1 MTADPSTYP
10 PATEPMKTE
19 VAGKEGARG
28 DTDDAVATEGEADTD
43 DPAGEEAAKAA
54 AAEAGE
60 GSGIALTAPRSQER
74 QALRRPPIPPPLL
87 QSQAPKSPSPVPT

>member
-1 MTADPSTYP
+1 M
-10 PATEPMKTE
+10 ETE
-19 VAGKEGARG
+19 VAGEENARSN
-28 DTDDAVATEGEADTD
+28 TDDAVATEGEAGAD

-60 GSGIALTAPRSQER
+60 GSGDRTDGPRPQER

-87 QSQAPKSPSPVPT
+87 QRQAPKSASPAPI